1 MAPGE
6 CFETRRPDA
15 TKRRGF
21 AIAVVSLTLHSG
33 QGLAFATPPEVPQ
46 SAVWP
51 FLCRARAEMLPCF
64 RAAIDVFD

>member
-21 AIAVVSLTLHSG
+21 AIAVVSLSLHSG

-51 FLCRARAEMLPCF
+51 FLLRKSRNAPLLS
-64 RAAIDVFD
+64 AIDVFD